1 MPEQGQ
7 GLNDDGLE
15 PDLKSIEEA
24 IRAFREEIMVE
35 TAYRKPEYQKMIKQ
49 IDKYWDKLFADPIT
63 VDGSYG
69 PVSIQPQRT
78 NNMLE
83 RFFRDFKRGGRK
95 KTGTISLTKTL
106 PSILSDTPLV
116 KNLENAEYR
125 TILLDGSDTLEER
138 FAKFAPRSVIYK
150 LDTEQNQKIQPEF
163 KKIVRFPDLPKRLSK
178 LLAA

>member
-1 MPEQGQ
+1 LEALHGGKSPPYLQITRQ
-7 GLNDDGLE
+7 SFQTIVNDLFE
-15 PDLKSIEEA
+15 RRKA
-24 IRAFREEIMVE
+24 TFCEI
-35 TAYRKPEYQKMIKQ
+35 I
-49 IDKYWDKLFADPIT
+49 
-63 VDGSYG
+63 
-69 PVSIQPQRT
+69 
-78 NNMLE
+78 
-83 RFFRDFKRGGRK
+83 KRGGRK